1 MYMNQLSYSDKLNII
16 GHNENTLAL
25 WFRNTLSI
33 ITLNMLFLIIFKNQK
48 FKYLFFILPILSLS
62 FFSYIMYQY
71 KVKHDIIYNEV
82 KGDEID
88 KFYEVGVNNIYI
100 LLFLIVFLTSLLI
113 LYFIKFI

>member
-1 MYMNQLSYSDKLNII
+1 MEKLSYSDKLNII

-33 ITLNMLFLIIFKNQK
+33 ITLNMLFLIIFKNKK
-48 FKYLFFILPILSLS
+48 FKYLFCILPILSIS
-62 FFSYIMYQY
+62 FFCYIMYQY
-71 KVKHDIIYNEV
+71 KVKHDIIYNDV

-88 KFYEVGVNNIYI
+88 KFYEVGVNNIHI
-100 LLFLIVFLTSLLI
+100 LLLFIVSLIILLI

>member
-1 MYMNQLSYSDKLNII
+1 
-16 GHNENTLAL
+16 
-25 WFRNTLSI
+25 
-33 ITLNMLFLIIFKNQK
+33 
-48 FKYLFFILPILSLS
+48 
-62 FFSYIMYQY
+62 MYQY
-71 KVKHDIIYNEV
+71 KVKHDIIYNDV

>member
-1 MYMNQLSYSDKLNII
+1 MDKLSYSDKLNII

-33 ITLNMLFLIIFKNQK
+33 ITLNMLFLIIFKNKK
-48 FKYLFFILPILSLS
+48 FKYLFFILPILSIS
-62 FFSYIMYQY
+62 FFIYIMIQY
-71 KVKHDIIYNEV
+71 KTKHDVIYNNI

-88 KFYEVGVNNIYI
+88 TFYDVGVNNIYI
-100 LLFLIVFLTSLLI
+100 LVFLIIFLIIFLI